1 MSIRLKSSM
10 QTLQYGSEEIMNLTD
25 KTKGI
30 KISSGYSKFSSRREL
45 K

>member
-25 KTKGI
+25 KTKVLKSVAGI
-30 KISSGYSKFSSRREL
+30 QNLVHEEN
-45 K
+45 